1 MDSSLERVVKTLASI
16 AETRVVWPEGLL
28 NPGGP
33 HRRLK
38 GHEYPI
44 SMGEDECSAFGKLI
58 EALRPSNCF
67 IIGNAFGLSSAYI
80 GDVMK
85 QHGGSA
91 VVTLDNQSEGNGA
104 ECARVAQALVDQLGL
119 HDFVTNVKGSAPQDI
134 ARAAGDDT
142 KYDLIFIDGL
152 HRHPQ
157 VTHDFH
163 GVLPIAH
170 DKSVIV
176 FHDSWIRGVPEAVAE
191 AKLKGYRCLWIPTS
205 CEIIL
210 AVRDNDLFAKL
221 QALFPTAVEDRGHR
235 NYLFGYMLHLR
246 LVLSYRMAQLL
257 GTG

>member
-1 MDSSLERVVKTLASI
+1 MDASLDRVVKTLGSI
-16 AETRVVWPEGLL
+16 AETSFVWREGLL

-38 GHEYPI
+38 GHQYPI
-44 SMGEDECSAFGKLI
+44 SMGEDECTAFGTLI
-58 EALRPSNCF
+58 EALRPETCF

-85 QHGGSA
+85 NHGGKS
-91 VVTLDNQSEGNGA
+91 VVTLDNQSEGNGQ
-104 ECARVAQALVDQLGL
+104 ECARVAQALVDKLGIS
-119 HDFVTNVKGSAPQDI
+119 DVVTNVKGSAPQDI
-134 ARAAGDDT
+134 ARAAGDT

-221 QALFPTAVEDRGHR
+221 QQLFPSAVEDRGHR
-235 NYLFGYMLHLR
+235 NYAYGYLLYLREVFSYKFGQLFG
-246 LVLSYRMAQLL
+246 A
-257 GTG
+257 G

>member
-1 MDSSLERVVKTLASI
+1 MDLSMDRVVKTLASI
-16 AETRVVWPEGLL
+16 AETRFVWPEGLL

-38 GHEYPI
+38 GHQYPI
-44 SMGEDECSAFGKLI
+44 SMGEDECRAFGVMI
-58 EALRPSNCF
+58 EALKPESCF

-85 QHGGSA
+85 NNGGKS
-91 VVTLDNQSEGNGA
+91 VVTLDNQSEGNGP
-104 ECARVAQALVDQLGL
+104 ECARVAQALTDQLGL
-119 HDFVTNVKGSAPQDI
+119 KDLVNNVKGSSPQDI
-134 ARAAGDDT
+134 PRAAGNT

-176 FHDSWIRGVPEAVAE
+176 FHDSWIRGVPEAVDE
-191 AKLKGYRCLWIPTS
+191 AKRKGYRCLWIPTS
-205 CEIIL
+205 CEIIV
-210 AVRDNDLFAKL
+210 AVRDQDLFAKL
-221 QALFPTAVEDRGHR
+221 QQLFPAAIEDRGRRSYLISHMHYLKEVFSFR
-235 NYLFGYMLHLR
+235 MGQLFG
-246 LVLSYRMAQLL
+246 A
-257 GTG
+257 G

>member
-1 MDSSLERVVKTLASI
+1 MDSSLERVVKQLGAI
-16 AETRVVWPEGLL
+16 AETSLVWPKGLL

-38 GHEYPI
+38 GHQYPI
-44 SMGEDECSAFGKLI
+44 SMGEDECTAFGTLI
-58 EALRPSNCF
+58 EALRPETCF

-85 QHGGSA
+85 NHGGKS
-91 VVTLDNQSEGNGA
+91 VITLDNQSEGNGQ

-119 HDFVTNVKGSAPQDI
+119 QSVVTNVKGSSPEDI
-134 ARAAGDDT
+134 PRAAGNT

-152 HRHPQ
+152 HRYPQ

-170 DKSVIV
+170 DNSVIV
-176 FHDSWIRGVPEAVAE
+176 FHDSWIRGVPEAVDE
-191 AKLKGYRCLWIPTS
+191 AKTKGYRCLWIPTS

-221 QALFPTAVEDRGHR
+221 QQLFPSAIEDRGR
-235 NYLFGYMLHLR
+235 RSYAYGYLLYLR
-246 LVLSYRMAQLL
+246 EVFSYRFNQLL
-257 GTG
+257 GSG